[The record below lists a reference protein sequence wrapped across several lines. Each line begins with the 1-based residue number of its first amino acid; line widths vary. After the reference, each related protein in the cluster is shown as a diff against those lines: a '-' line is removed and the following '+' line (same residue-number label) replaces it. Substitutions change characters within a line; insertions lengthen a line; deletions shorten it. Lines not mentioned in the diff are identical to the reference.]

1 MGPTM
6 SAPWYEDHRRR
17 AEAAFAAGDVETALQ
32 IWQQAEREAGRR
44 GDPERADLAFCN
56 QAAILIDLE
65 RGDQCLPRLKRIL
78 LGSGRPRARW
88 MASYYTGMALYM
100 ATKLGEAMAYA
111 RRALSFADELGE
123 RAPKAATTN
132 LVGNIAVLDSR
143 FDEAE
148 EAYRTALE
156 AYEGLEGYHRSMASL
171 VRDNLG
177 YVLMCT
183 DRLGAGIQLCD
194 QSRRELELQKATHL
208 LPQPLQDLCYGHL
221 LNGSLKEAR
230 LHGERGL
237 ELALETE
244 DRLVVKNILFLLAET
259 AVREG
264 DRFRARRF
272 LTELVRCYP
281 EVGPDEDI
289 IDVFL
294 DVDLTRVV
302 NLRG

>member
-1 MGPTM
+1 VSG
-6 SAPWYEDHRRR
+6 AWYESYRQR
-17 AEAAFAAGDVETALQ
+17 AEAAHASGDAEAALRLWKE
-32 IWQQAEREAGRR
+32 AEQEATRR
-44 GDPERADLAFCN
+44 GETERGDLAFCN

-65 RGDQCLPRLKRIL
+65 RGDACIPRLKRIL
-78 LGSGRPRARW
+78 LGSGRPKLRW

-100 ATKLGEAMAYA
+100 ATRLEDAMGYA
-111 RRALSFADELGE
+111 RRALSFAGELGE
-123 RAPKAATTN
+123 QAPRAATNN
-132 LVGNIAVLDSR
+132 LVGNIAVLDSH

-148 EAYRTALE
+148 MAYRGALE
-156 AYEGLEGYHRSMASL
+156 AYRGLDGYHRSMASL

-183 DRLGAGIQLCD
+183 DRLAAGIELCD
-194 QSRRELELQKATHL
+194 RSRLELECQKAFHL

-221 LNGSLKEAR
+221 LDGSLNEAK
-230 LHGERGL
+230 LHGERAL
-237 ELALETE
+237 ELAMEAD
-244 DRLVVKNILFLLAET
+244 DRLVAKNSLFLLAEA

-264 DRFRARRF
+264 DRFRARRY
-272 LTELVRCYP
+272 LNELVRCYP

>member
-1 MGPTM
+1 M
-6 SAPWYEDHRRR
+6 SAAWYELHRQR
-17 AEAAFAAGDVETALQ
+17 AEAAFAAGDVETAIAVWEQAELEARRRGD
-32 IWQQAEREAGRR
+32 AERE
-44 GDPERADLAFCN
+44 DLAFCSR
-56 QAAILIDLE
+56 AALLIDLE
-65 RGDQCLPRLKRIL
+65 RGESCLPRLKRIL
-78 LGSGRPRARW
+78 LGSGKPRTRW
-88 MASYYTGMALYM
+88 MASYYTSMAHYM
-100 ATKLGEAMAYA
+100 ATRLQEASSYA
-111 RRALSFADELGE
+111 RRARSFADELGE
-123 RAPKAATTN
+123 PAPLAASRN
-132 LVGNIAVLDSR
+132 LLGNIAVLDSR
-143 FDEAE
+143 FEEAE
-148 EAYRTALE
+148 TEYSGALE
-156 AYEGLEGYHRSMASL
+156 AYRGLEGYHRSMAAL

-177 YVLMCT
+177 YVFICT
-183 DRLGAGIQLCD
+183 DRLQEGLELCD
-194 QSRRELELQKATHL
+194 ESRRELESQEAVHL

-221 LNGSLKEAR
+221 LDGSLEEAR

-237 ELALETE
+237 ELALQTD
-244 DRLVVKNILFLLAET
+244 DRLVVKNTLFLLAEI

>member
-1 MGPTM
+1 M
-6 SAPWYEDHRRR
+6 
-17 AEAAFAAGDVETALQ
+17 
-32 IWQQAEREAGRR
+32 
-44 GDPERADLAFCN
+44 
-56 QAAILIDLE
+56 
-65 RGDQCLPRLKRIL
+65 
-78 LGSGRPRARW
+78 
-88 MASYYTGMALYM
+88 
-100 ATKLGEAMAYA
+100 
-111 RRALSFADELGE
+111 
-123 RAPKAATTN
+123 
-132 LVGNIAVLDSR
+132 GNIAVVESR

-148 EAYRTALE
+148 TAYFDALE
-156 AYEGLEGYHRSMASL
+156 AYDGLEGYHRSMASL

-177 YVLMCT
+177 YVFMCT
-183 DRLGAGIQLCD
+183 ERLQPGIELCD
-194 QSRRELELQKATHL
+194 RSRRELEEQRATHL

-221 LNGSLKEAR
+221 LDGSLKEAR

-237 ELALETE
+237 ELALETD
-244 DRLVVKNILFLLAET
+244 DRLVVKNPLFLLAEI

>member
-1 MGPTM
+1 M
-6 SAPWYEDHRRR
+6 SEAWYEAYRQR
-17 AEAAFAAGDVETALQ
+17 AEAAFAAGDAEAALGA
-32 IWQQAEREAGRR
+32 WRQAEAEAVRR
-44 GDPERADLAFCN
+44 GDSERADLAFCN

-65 RGDQCLPRLKRIL
+65 RGDDCLPRLKRIL
-78 LGSGRPRARW
+78 LGSGRPRTRW

-100 ATKLGEAMAYA
+100 ATRLQDAMGYA

-123 RAPKAATTN
+123 NAPAAATNN

-148 EAYRTALE
+148 AAYRRALD
-156 AYEGLEGYHRSMASL
+156 AYQGLAGYHRSMASL

-183 DRLGAGIQLCD
+183 ERLQSGIELCD
-194 QSRRELELQKATHL
+194 TSRRELEMQKALHL

-221 LNGSLKEAR
+221 LDGSLGEAR
-230 LHGERGL
+230 RHGERGL
-237 ELALETE
+237 ELAMEAD
-244 DRLVVKNILFLLAET
+244 DRLVVKNTLFLLAEV

-281 EVGPDEDI
+281 EVAPDEDI

-294 DVDLTRVV
+294 DLDLTRVV

>member
-1 MGPTM
+1 M
-6 SAPWYEDHRRR
+6 SEAWYELHRQR
-17 AEAAFAAGDVETALQ
+17 AEAAFAAGDVEVALDV
-32 IWQQAEREAGRR
+32 WRQAEAGAIRR
-44 GDPERADLAFCN
+44 GDSERADLAFCN

-65 RGDQCLPRLKRIL
+65 RGEDCLPRLKRIL

-100 ATKLGEAMAYA
+100 ATRLQDAMGYA
-111 RRALSFADELGE
+111 RRALSFANELGE
-123 RAPKAATTN
+123 DAPTAATNN

-148 EAYRTALE
+148 TAYRRALA
-156 AYEGLEGYHRSMASL
+156 AYEGLTGYHRSMASL

-183 DRLGAGIQLCD
+183 DRLDSGIELCD
-194 QSRRELELQKATHL
+194 VSRRELELQRALHL

-221 LNGSLKEAR
+221 LDGSLQEAR
-230 LHGERGL
+230 RHGERGL
-237 ELALETE
+237 ELAMETD
-244 DRLVVKNILFLLAET
+244 DRLVVKNTLFLLAEV

-272 LTELVRCYP
+272 LSELVRCYP
-281 EVGPDEDI
+281 EVAPDEDI

>member
-6 SAPWYEDHRRR
+6 SATWYEDHRRR
-17 AEAAFAAGDVETALQ
+17 AEAAFASGDVETALQ
-32 IWQQAEREAGRR
+32 AWQQAEFEANRR
-44 GDPERADLAFCN
+44 GDGLRADLSFCN

-65 RGDQCLPRLKRIL
+65 RGDACLPRLKRIL
-78 LGSGRPRARW
+78 LGSGHPRVRW

-100 ATKLGEAMAYA
+100 ATKLAEAMGYA
-111 RRALSFADELGE
+111 RRALSFAEELGE
-123 RAPKAATTN
+123 QAPRAATSN

-143 FDEAE
+143 FNEAE
-148 EAYRTALE
+148 TAYREALD
-156 AYEGLEGYHRSMASL
+156 AYRGLDGYHRSMASL

-183 DRLGAGIQLCD
+183 DRLQPGIELCD
-194 QSRRELELQKATHL
+194 RSRRELEMQKATHL

-221 LNGSLKEAR
+221 LDGSLKEAR
-230 LHGERGL
+230 GHGERGL
-237 ELALETE
+237 ELAMATD
-244 DRLVVKNILFLLAET
+244 DRLVVKNTLFLLAEI

-281 EVGPDEDI
+281 EVAPDDDI

>member
-1 MGPTM
+1 MKP
-6 SAPWYEDHRRR
+6 AWYELHRKR
-17 AEAAFAAGDVETALQ
+17 AEAAFAAGNTEAALHA
-32 IWQQAEREAGRR
+32 WRQAESEASRR
-44 GDPERADLAFCN
+44 GDTERADLAFCN

-65 RGDQCLPRLKRIL
+65 RGDTCLPRLKRIL

-100 ATKLGEAMAYA
+100 ATKLREAMGYA

-123 RAPKAATTN
+123 QAPRAATNN

-143 FDEAE
+143 FEDAE
-148 EAYRTALE
+148 TAYRGALD
-156 AYEGLEGYHRSMASL
+156 AYQGLEGYHRSMAAL

-183 DRLGAGIQLCD
+183 DRLHPGLELCD
-194 QSRRELELQKATHL
+194 QSRRELESQNASHL

-221 LNGSLKEAR
+221 LDGSLEEAR
-230 LHGERGL
+230 LRGERGL
-237 ELALETE
+237 ELAMDTG
-244 DRLVVKNILFLLAET
+244 DDLVVKNTLFLLAEI

-272 LTELVRCYP
+272 LAELVRCYP

>member
-1 MGPTM
+1 M
-6 SAPWYEDHRRR
+6 SAAWYDLHRQR
-17 AEAAFAAGDVETALQ
+17 AEAAFASGDVETALQ
-32 IWQQAEREAGRR
+32 AWQQAEFEANRR
-44 GDPERADLAFCN
+44 GDSERADLAFCN

-65 RGDQCLPRLKRIL
+65 RGDRCLPRLKRIL

-100 ATKLGEAMAYA
+100 ATKLREAMGYA

-123 RAPKAATTN
+123 PAPRAATRN
-132 LVGNIAVLDSR
+132 LIGNIAVLDSR
-143 FDEAE
+143 FEEAE
-148 EAYRTALE
+148 TAYRGALE
-156 AYEGLEGYHRSMASL
+156 AYQGLEGYHRSMASL

-183 DRLGAGIQLCD
+183 DRLQPGIELCD
-194 QSRRELELQKATHL
+194 RSRRELESQKALHL

-221 LNGSLKEAR
+221 LDGSLKEAK

-237 ELALETE
+237 ELAMEAD
-244 DRLVVKNILFLLAET
+244 DRLVVKNTLFLLAEV

-281 EVGPDEDI
+281 EVAPDDDI